1 MNLKQFQK
9 ALGQLGS
16 WRQFAFLLALA
27 ERGFANFALFAE
39 LTRPADADRFRQTLD
54 QGWMMLLQ
62 PERQSDVFRLLT
74 RLETVRPDPVEHDFY
89 GTGPALEAYLL
100 LEQALLC
107 HVNAERPRAEEG
119 AAIAMGTVVT
129 FVEFTEGEGLD
140 ENALIKLLDNH
151 ELVKIEQTFQKA
163 LISELQVTRKPGERF
178 VAHLRSL
185 AKNEGV
191 SNLGLEVP
199 ERWQ

>member
-9 ALGQLGS
+9 ALQQLGS

-54 QGWMMLLQ
+54 QGWQMLLQ

-74 RLETVRPDPVEHDFY
+74 RLETVRPDPEEHDFY

-119 AAIAMGTVVT
+119 SAIAMGTVVT
-129 FVEFTEGEGLD
+129 FVEVTEGEGLD
-140 ENALIKLLDNH
+140 DNALIRLLDNH
-151 ELVKIEQTFQKA
+151 ELVKMEQTFQKA

-185 AKNEGV
+185 AENEGV
-191 SNLGLEVP
+191 SNLGLAVP